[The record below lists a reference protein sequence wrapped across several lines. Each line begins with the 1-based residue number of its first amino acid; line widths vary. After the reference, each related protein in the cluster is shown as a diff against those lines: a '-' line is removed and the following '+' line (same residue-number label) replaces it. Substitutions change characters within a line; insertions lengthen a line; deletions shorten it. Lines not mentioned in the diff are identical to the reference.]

1 MDLDMGGDICGTRHD
16 MSLMEGSGKYR
27 ASTTKYSCQKK
38 TYWDSNTTVRKRGE
52 ETQEQVHQQ
61 PMEPIK
67 SRSGAFQKTS
77 DLASLP

>member
-1 MDLDMGGDICGTRHD
+1 
-16 MSLMEGSGKYR
+16 MSLMEGSGKYL

-38 TYWDSNTTVRKRGE
+38 KKTYWDSNTKVRKRGE
-52 ETQEQVHQQ
+52 ETEEQVHQQ
-61 PMEPIK
+61 PTEPIK